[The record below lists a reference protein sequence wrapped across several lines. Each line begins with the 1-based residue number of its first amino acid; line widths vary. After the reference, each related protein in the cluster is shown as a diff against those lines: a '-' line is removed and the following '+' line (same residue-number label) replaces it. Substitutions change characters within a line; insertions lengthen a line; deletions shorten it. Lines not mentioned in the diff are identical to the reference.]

1 MTRGTPRFP
10 EPFLPMASR
19 GDIIDTAIEL
29 KSDADVVARLRQRMP
44 ESLAMLERIAC
55 GDVPRNAQT
64 ILAAI
69 KVQLEFSQPRPKQVV
84 EHQGAVG
91 IAVVNPYAEE
101 SGEPQDAPPAPLM
114 VAPAALPAP
123 APAPVAPV
131 RRRAKAQK
139 AP

>member
-1 MTRGTPRFP
+1 
-10 EPFLPMASR
+10 MASR
-19 GDIIDTAIEL
+19 GDIIDKAIGL
-29 KSDADVVARLRQRMP
+29 KDDAAVVEKLRERMP
-44 ESLAMLERIAC
+44 EALDMLARIAC
-55 GDVPRNAQT
+55 GDVPRNAQA

-84 EHQGAVG
+84 EHQGSVG

-101 SGEPQDAPPAPLM
+101 SGEPQDAPPAPLE
-114 VAPAALPAP
+114 VAALPALP

-131 RRRAKAQK
+131 RRRKK